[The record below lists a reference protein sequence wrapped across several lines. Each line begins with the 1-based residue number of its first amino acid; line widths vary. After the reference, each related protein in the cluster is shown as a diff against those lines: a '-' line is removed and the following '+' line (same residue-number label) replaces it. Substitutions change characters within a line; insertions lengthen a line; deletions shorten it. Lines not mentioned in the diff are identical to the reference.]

1 MGTFQP
7 TSGHVAPF
15 TRTSE
20 VTRIHPQLSA
30 HELNRCHL
38 SDPRR
43 VQLRALFSASS
54 LICVSAPSRI
64 RASAMSRIRAHFSAD
79 SASSS
84 ARRPSFSVQ
93 LSLAISPQ
101 CLGAL
106 GQPFVDHPAEF
117 SRPASQPPC
126 RVFSASVWTILPSF
140 LGQRLNHPAE
150 FSRPA
155 SGPSCRDDCAMP
167 LPRTRPMP
175 STRANTHT
183 HSQCHPQSRM
193 PDRCHAS
200 SSSQPCPRPDVPI
213 LTPVRVIPR
222 PRPAE
227 IRPFISHRSD
237 PFLHIGAPITRLAA
251 PMEAAL
257 ELARAKDTKERMAGV
272 EHLHQVL
279 EASRKTLSSSEVTSL
294 VDVCLDLLKDNNF
307 RVSQG
312 ALQSL
317 ASAAVLSGEHLKLHF
332 NALLP
337 AVVERLGNAKQP
349 VRDAAR
355 RLLLTLMEVS
365 SPTIIVERAG
375 SYAWMHK
382 SCRVREEFAR
392 TVTSAIGLFASTELP
407 LQRAILP
414 PILQMLN
421 DPNHGVREAAIS
433 CIEVAKLVMYSE
445 VGPQFRDELQRHH
458 LPSMLLKDINARLE
472 KIEPKSR
479 STDGISNNYSAGEVR
494 SANLSSKKSSPKAK
508 RSARQ
513 VSLFGE
519 QRLSLMRMPRP
530 IAETCPSPVSDS
542 DLEFSS
548 NPITDGDITE
558 KPVDP
563 IKVYLEKELIREFE
577 NIGSTLVPEK
587 DWSIRI
593 AAMQRVEALVI
604 GVASSY
610 VVSLLIKTVSLLI
623 KTVQLIMHAI
633 FYSVPLGAADYSCFR
648 GLLKQLVSP
657 LNTQLSDRRSSI
669 IKQACHLLNFL
680 SKELLGD
687 FEACAEMFIPVLFK
701 LVVIT
706 VLVIAES
713 ADNCIKTMLRNCKV
727 GRALPHIADSAKY
740 DKNAVLRARCCE
752 YALLILEHWPDA
764 SEVQRSAEL
773 YEDLIKCCVVD
784 AMGEVRSTART
795 LYRMFARTWPERS
808 RHLLMSLDPAIQKI
822 INEEDGGIHK
832 RHSSPSV
839 RERSS
844 HFSLASQPSA
854 SSHLPGYG
862 TSAIVAMDR
871 SANLPSGMSQ
881 SSGLLLPQTKSVGGE
896 RSLESVLHASKQKVS
911 AIENLLKGL
920 DVSEKGRSSS
930 LDLVQE
936 LTRDAPSV
944 MTKGN
949 NRNCGLVLSDIITQI
964 QASKDSAKA
973 SYRSSVDHESFSA
986 LNSYTARRASEKLQ
1000 DRGLVEEN
1008 AELRD
1013 IRRFM
1018 NSHVDRQYLETP
1030 YKDAIRDS
1038 HNNHVPNFQ
1047 RPLSRKNTAGR
1058 MSASRRRS
1066 FDDSQLPLG
1075 DLSSYV
1081 DGPASLHDTLSEGL
1095 NSTSDWKARVAAFN
1109 YLRSLLQQGPRGIQD
1124 ITQSFEKVMK
1134 LFFQH
1139 LDDPHHKVAQAA
1151 LSTLADLIPACRK
1164 PFESYVERILP
1175 HVFSRLIDPKELVR
1189 QPCSSTLEIVSKSYS
1204 IDSLLPALLRSLDE
1218 QRSPKAKLAIIEF
1231 AIGSFNKH
1239 QSNSEGAANI
1249 GILKLWLAKLTPLV
1263 HDKNTKLK
1271 DAAISCIISMHTHFD
1286 SIAVLNFILSLS
1298 VEEQNYLIRGLK
1310 QRTPRIE
1317 VDLMNFVQSK
1327 KERQRSKSSY
1337 DPSDVIGTSS
1347 EEGYIGTSKKSNL
1360 FGRYSGGAVDTDS
1373 VRKWSSLQEPTYMTR
1388 SIGQLSDGTH
1398 DFYHGAETG
1407 SNIGISVSKE
1417 KDLKFGA
1424 LTTSKNDGL
1433 WTTPLESK
1441 DSNSYIEHTST
1452 PHLDVNGLVGSD
1464 HLQIF
1469 LDAGADNGSSSD
1481 LGLNHL
1487 KLSALKIN
1495 PTLETGPNIP
1505 QILHLIC
1512 NGDDG
1517 SPANKRDA
1525 LQQLVE
1531 ASVANDQS
1539 IWSKYFNQILT
1550 AVLEVLDDSESWTR
1564 ELALSL
1570 ILEMLKNQ
1578 KNAMEDSVEIIIEK
1592 LLHVTKDDVA
1602 KVASEAENCLNT
1614 ILSQY
1619 GPFRCLSVI
1628 VPLLVTEDEKTL
1640 VTCIN
1645 CLTKLVGR
1653 LSQEELMSQLP
1664 SFLPSLFDAF
1674 GNQSADVRKTVVF
1687 CLVDI
1692 YIMLGKA
1699 FMPYLEGLNNTQLR
1713 LVTIYANRISQ
1724 ARTGTLR

>member
-1 MGTFQP
+1 
-7 TSGHVAPF
+7 
-15 TRTSE
+15 
-20 VTRIHPQLSA
+20 
-30 HELNRCHL
+30 
-38 SDPRR
+38 
-43 VQLRALFSASS
+43 
-54 LICVSAPSRI
+54 
-64 RASAMSRIRAHFSAD
+64 
-79 SASSS
+79 
-84 ARRPSFSVQ
+84 
-93 LSLAISPQ
+93 
-101 CLGAL
+101 
-106 GQPFVDHPAEF
+106 
-117 SRPASQPPC
+117 
-126 RVFSASVWTILPSF
+126 
-140 LGQRLNHPAE
+140 
-150 FSRPA
+150 
-155 SGPSCRDDCAMP
+155 
-167 LPRTRPMP
+167 
-175 STRANTHT
+175 
-183 HSQCHPQSRM
+183 
-193 PDRCHAS
+193 
-200 SSSQPCPRPDVPI
+200 
-213 LTPVRVIPR
+213 
-222 PRPAE
+222 
-227 IRPFISHRSD
+227 
-237 PFLHIGAPITRLAA
+237 
-251 PMEAAL
+251 MEAAL

-279 EASRKTLSSSEVTSL
+279 EASRKTLSPSEVTSL

-307 RVSQG
+307 RVTQG

-337 AVVERLGNAKQP
+337 AVVERLGDAKQP

-382 SCRVREEFAR
+382 SFRVREEFAR

-414 PILQMLN
+414 SILQMLN
-421 DPNHGVREAAIS
+421 DPNHGVREAALS
-433 CIEVAKLVMYSE
+433 CIEVMYSE

-458 LPSMLLKDINARLE
+458 LPSMLLKDINVRLE
-472 KIEPKSR
+472 KIEPKSC
-479 STDGISNNYSAGEVR
+479 SIDGNSINYSTGEVR
-494 SANLSSKKSSPKAK
+494 SASLSSKKSSPKAK
-508 RSARQ
+508 RSTRE
-513 VSLFGE
+513 VSLFG
-519 QRLSLMRMPRP
+519 
-530 IAETCPSPVSDS
+530 A
-542 DLEFSS
+542 
-548 NPITDGDITE
+548 DGDITE

-563 IKVYLEKELIREFE
+563 IKVYSEKELTREFE

-587 DWSIRI
+587 DWSVRI

-604 GVASSY
+604 G
-610 VVSLLIKTVSLLI
+610 
-623 KTVQLIMHAI
+623 
-633 FYSVPLGAADYSCFR
+633 GAADYPCFR
-648 GLLKQLVSP
+648 GLLKQLGGP
-657 LNTQLSDRRSSI
+657 LSTQLADRRSSI

-727 GRALPHIADSAKY
+727 GRALPRIADSAKN

-773 YEDLIKCCVVD
+773 YEDLIKCCVAD

-808 RHLLMSLDPAIQKI
+808 RHLLSSLDPAIQRI

-832 RHSSPSV
+832 RHTSPSV

-844 HFSLASQPSA
+844 HFSLASQTST
-854 SSHLPGYG
+854 SHLPGYG
-862 TSAIVAMDR
+862 TSAIVSMDR
-871 SANLPSGMSQ
+871 SANLSSGTSL
-881 SSGLLLPQTKSVGGE
+881 SSGLLLPQAKPVGVE

-920 DVSEKGRSSS
+920 DVSERRRSSS
-930 LDLVQE
+930 LDLGVDPPSSRDPPFPLAVPASTS
-936 LTRDAPSV
+936 LTNALLVDAPSA

-949 NRNCGLVLSDIITQI
+949 NRNGGLVLSDIITQI

-973 SYRSSVDHESFSA
+973 SYRSSVDHDSFSA

-1000 DRGLVEEN
+1000 DRGLVEET
-1008 AELRD
+1008 EPRD

-1018 NSHVDRQYLETP
+1018 NSHVDRQYLETS

-1038 HNNHVPNFQ
+1038 HINHVPNFQ
-1047 RPLSRKNTAGR
+1047 RPLLRKNTAGR
-1058 MSASRRRS
+1058 TSASRRS

-1081 DGPASLHDTLSEGL
+1081 DGPASLNDALSEGL
-1095 NSTSDWKARVAAFN
+1095 NSTSDWKARVAAFS
-1109 YLRSLLQQGPRGIQD
+1109 YLRSLLQHGPRGIQE
-1124 ITQSFEKVMK
+1124 ITQSFEKVMR

-1189 QPCSSTLEIVSKSYS
+1189 QPCSTTLEIVGKSYG

-1218 QRSPKAKLAIIEF
+1218 QRSPKAKLAVIEF

-1239 QSNSEGAANI
+1239 PSNSDGAANI

-1271 DAAISCIISMHTHFD
+1271 DAAISCIISMYTHFD

-1298 VEEQNYLIRGLK
+1298 VEEQNYLRRALK

-1327 KERQRSKSSY
+1327 KERLRSKSSY

-1347 EEGYIGTSKKSNL
+1347 EEGYIGISKKSNV
-1360 FGRYSGGAVDTDS
+1360 FGRYSAGAVDTDS
-1373 VRKWSSLQEPTYMTR
+1373 IRKWNSLQDPTYMTR
-1388 SIGQLSDGTH
+1388 SIGQLSDGTQ
-1398 DFYHGAETG
+1398 DFYHGVETG
-1407 SNIGISVSKE
+1407 PNTDISVSKA

-1424 LTTSKNDGL
+1424 LTSSENDGY
-1433 WTTPLESK
+1433 WTALESK
-1441 DSNSYIEHTST
+1441 DNSSNIEHTST
-1452 PHLDVNGLVGSD
+1452 PHLDVNGLVDSD
-1464 HLQIF
+1464 HLQIA

-1481 LGLNHL
+1481 MELNHL
-1487 KLSALKIN
+1487 KLSALQIN
-1495 PTLETGPNIP
+1495 PTLETGPSIP

-1517 SPANKRDA
+1517 SPAANKGDA
-1525 LQQLVE
+1525 LQQLVK
-1531 ASVANDQS
+1531 ASVANDRS

-1602 KVASEAENCLNT
+1602 KVANEAENCLST

-1619 GPFRCLSVI
+1619 DPFRCLSVI

-1699 FMPYLEGLNNTQLR
+1699 FMPYLEGLNSTQLR

-1724 ARTGTLR
+1724 ARTGTPVDASHS